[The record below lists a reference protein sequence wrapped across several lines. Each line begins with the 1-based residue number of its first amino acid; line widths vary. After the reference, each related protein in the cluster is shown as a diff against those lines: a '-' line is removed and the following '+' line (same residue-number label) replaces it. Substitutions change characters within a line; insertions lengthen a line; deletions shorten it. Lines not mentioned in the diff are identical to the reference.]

1 MREIKFRA
9 WDKVNGMFRKQEMIG
24 EPTISKSD
32 LSKGHIVFVN
42 DIFKDKEFD
51 WMQYTGL
58 KDKNGIEI
66 YEGDIYRYKYW
77 FNKNNFEYRYF
88 TVCFETIDI
97 PYEGVFHGYN
107 LDTSYIEVAG
117 NIYENPELLEVQN
130 G

>member
-1 MREIKFRA
+1 MGEIKFRA
-9 WDKVNGMFRKQEMIG
+9 WDKDREMFLEPSNLIVSNG
-24 EPTISKSD
+24 
-32 LSKGHIVFVN
+32 
-42 DIFKDKEFD
+42 DIFESFRDLED
-51 WMQYTGL
+51 GTPERNSVLIQYTGL

-88 TVCFETIDI
+88 AVCFETIDI